1 MIDYFQLARN
11 DEKIATLERLLI
23 NSEVLKNERFLKLES
38 FNLDIEFSEPSVCD
52 WASGASWTS
61 R

>member
-38 FNLDIEFSEPSVCD
+38 FHLD
-52 WASGASWTS
+52 
-61 R
+61 

>member
-38 FNLDIEFSEPSVCD
+38 FNLDIEFSEPSVCNGT
-52 WASGASWTS
+52 SGAT
-61 R
+61 RT